1 MIRINLLTEKK
12 AGRARA
18 PKLKLETSVN
28 AQSFLM
34 IGGAVLG
41 LLYVGWQWRGL
52 SAESNRLDTQIKEAQ
67 VEEERLRAVN
77 ARGEELKTRREELQ
91 QKVELITQLKHN
103 QSGPVHMLDQISKS
117 LPDFLWLEALN
128 ESGFALS
135 ITGKATT
142 YNAVS
147 NFYNNL
153 AQSPFFTDVV
163 LGSTLEI
170 TEGVSFQMNCK
181 FVAPG
186 TRTAQAA
193 DKAAPEGT

>member
-12 AGRARA
+12 AARARA
-18 PKLKLETSVN
+18 PQLNLESSVN
-28 AQSFLM
+28 AQAFLM

-52 SAESNRLDTQIKEAQ
+52 SAEGSRLDTQIKEAQ
-67 VEEERLRAVN
+67 AEEERLRAVN

-91 QKVELITQLKHN
+91 HKVELITQLKHN
-103 QSGPVHMLDQISKS
+103 QSGPVHMLDQISRN
-117 LPDFLWLEALN
+117 LPDFLWLESMN
-128 ESGFALS
+128 ESSSVLS

-181 FVAPG
+181 FVPPG
-186 TRTAQAA
+186 TKPAQAG
-193 DKAAPEGT
+193 DKTAPEGT